1 MKVTMAGPA
10 KRKVL
15 IVEDEV
21 LIRMTTVDMLEE
33 LGHAFVEAGSGPE
46 ALQLLSQDSEIEVLL
61 TDLGLPGMSGQDLIA
76 EAVKRRPNLHVLVV
90 SGRAPD
96 SSIPGVAS
104 GQVKFLNKPYQM
116 SQLGDALARI

>member
-1 MKVTMAGPA
+1 M
-10 KRKVL
+10 L

-33 LGHAFVEAGSGPE
+33 LGHAFVEAANGPE
-46 ALQLLSQDSEIEVLL
+46 ALERLSEDTEIDVLM

-76 EAVKRRPNLHVLVV
+76 EAMKRRPELRVLVV

-96 SSIPGVAS
+96 SSIPGVAT
-104 GQVKFLNKPYQM
+104 GQVRFLNKPYQM
-116 SQLGDALARI
+116 SQLGDALADI

>member
-1 MKVTMAGPA
+1 MEAS

-33 LGHAFVEAGSGPE
+33 LGHRFVEAANGPE
-46 ALQLLSQDSEIEVLL
+46 ALDRLAEDSEIDILL
-61 TDLGLPGMSGQDLIA
+61 TDLGLPGMSGQDLIV
-76 EAVKRRPNLHVLVV
+76 EAVKRRPQLQVLVV

-96 SSIPGVAS
+96 LSIPGVET
-104 GQVKFLNKPYQM
+104 GQVKFLSKPYHM
-116 SQLGDALARI
+116 SQLGDALAFI

>member
-1 MKVTMAGPA
+1 MAGPA

-33 LGHAFVEAGSGPE
+33 LGHRFVEAASGQE
-46 ALQLLSQDSEIEVLL
+46 ALQLLSEDSEIDVLL

-76 EAVKRRPNLHVLVV
+76 EVMKRHPKLRVLVV
-90 SGRAPD
+90 SGRSPD

-104 GQVKFLNKPYQM
+104 GQVRFLNKPYQM
-116 SQLGDALARI
+116 SQLGDALAAM

>member
-1 MKVTMAGPA
+1 MPEPA

-33 LGHAFVEAGSGPE
+33 LGHGFVEAGSGQE
-46 ALQLLSQDSEIEVLL
+46 ALQLLSQDDQIDVLL

-76 EAVKRRPNLHVLVV
+76 EAMKRHPHLQVLVV
-90 SGRAPD
+90 SGRVPD

-104 GQVKFLNKPYQM
+104 GRVRFLNKPYQM
-116 SQLGDALARI
+116 SQLGDALAQI